1 MLNKRK
7 TTLANLGGVPTSRQV
22 AGHALTG
29 DVTISPADV
38 GLSNVTNVVQEAVA
52 NKDTDATLASNSD
65 TKYPSQKAIKTFV
78 NKAAPSLDALSTPFL
93 VAASQ
98 TAIKILANTYIK
110 VINAGV
116 HTIIGFD
123 ADTTHA
129 IATALDTGA
138 IEFGKDYY
146 VYVCDDGQVKVS
158 LNSTYPSSYT
168 AANSRKIG
176 GFHTLSSGV
185 GTIASHSLTG
195 FVKTDILPA
204 SVWCLNFRPK
214 CSPEGMV
221 YSDLAKIWVD
231 IYLQSSTGATTAS
244 LYGAAITDT
253 RVWNDHVDDLAAV
266 GKKLLND
273 SQFQTV
279 SKGSNQKTNIYGSLD
294 PVTAGKCPIY
304 LSKTGTWAAGVPTS
318 AWLNMAAYVP
328 PVGATNGAQEY
339 VITISTGHPSNPNY
353 FTFQQRNPAGSL
365 GSASAPIQITGA
377 AQALADGLT
386 IAFPAAVGWVTAETA
401 TFVVM
406 NGLVD
411 TANRR
416 MISNIGVE
424 AAAGAMYQWLQDQSY
439 RFDIGTPTYAAAG
452 QTTPITYAASPGG
465 AQVYIKFGLDGTP
478 YLCCNMATT
487 GVDKILTFG
496 TNYKVIIKHDANA
509 ATGGYALAFYKG
521 GTAPFNFLFNNTVF
535 AKDAIAFSN
544 DPSFML
550 FLKHDASAGT
560 GTTHGDPVYFDD
572 GADQRLECVNGGASG
587 TQDLCSAG
595 PTWGYQDAGN
605 NEGQVYKQ
613 GTYGD
618 AKLLAGGLWNY
629 GAYCGSRCRIA
640 NYSRWS
646 ANAYSGAR
654 GCAEP
659 R

>member
-1 MLNKRK
+1 MLIRNKSSI
-7 TTLANLGGVPTSRQV
+7 SRYIQY
-22 AGHALTG
+22 L
-29 DVTISPADV
+29 
-38 GLSNVTNVVQEAVA
+38 
-52 NKDTDATLASNSD
+52 
-65 TKYPSQKAIKTFV
+65 
-78 NKAAPSLDALSTPFL
+78 PSLEALNTPFL

-98 TAIKILANTYIK
+98 TSLTIAANSNIK
-110 VINAGV
+110 VINGAKHNMLRFDV
-116 HTIIGFD
+116 DTIFAV
-123 ADTTHA
+123 ADY
-129 IATALDTGA
+129 LDTGV
-138 IEFGKDYY
+138 IEAGKDYY
-146 VYVCDDGQVKVS
+146 VYVLDFVPTGKTLAILVS
-158 LNSTYPSSYT
+158 LNSTYPTGAT
-168 AANSRKIG
+168 ADNSRKIG
-176 GFHTLSSGV
+176 GFHTLCSGV
-185 GTIASHSLTG
+185 GTLGGHSLTG
-195 FVKTDILPA
+195 FIRTNILPQ
-204 SVWCLNFRPK
+204 SVWCLNFRPT

-244 LYGAAITDT
+244 LFGATITDT
-253 RVWNDHVDDLAAV
+253 RSWNDHVDDLAAA

-279 SKGSNQKTNIYGSLD
+279 SKGSNQQTNIYGSLD

-304 LSKTGTWAAGVPTS
+304 LSKTGSWTAGVPTS
-318 AWLNMAAYVP
+318 AWINMSAYVP
-328 PVGATNGAQEY
+328 SGSSANGAQEY

-353 FTFQQRNPAGSL
+353 FTLQQRNPAGSM
-365 GSASAPIQITGA
+365 GGASAPIQIEGA
-377 AQALADGLT
+377 AQALANGLT
-386 IAFPAAVGWVTAETA
+386 IAFPAAVGWVTGETA

-424 AAAGAMYQWLQDQSY
+424 AAAGAMWQWLMDQSY
-439 RFDIGTPTYAAAG
+439 RFDIGIPTYAAAA
-452 QTTPITYAASPGG
+452 QTTAITYAASPGG

-509 ATGGYALAFYKG
+509 ATGGYALAFYKAG
-521 GTAPFNFLFNNTVF
+521 AAPFNFLFNNTVF

-550 FLKHDASAGT
+550 FLMHDASAGT

-595 PTWGYQDAGN
+595 PTLGYIDPGG
-605 NEGQVYKQ
+605 NEGQIYRQ
-613 GTYGD
+613 GPFGD
-618 AKLLAGGLWNY
+618 VKLIAGGFWN
-629 GAYCGSRCRIA
+629 GGVNSGSRGRMLF
-640 NYSRWS
+640 YSRWS
-646 ANAYSGAR
+646 ASSVRSAR